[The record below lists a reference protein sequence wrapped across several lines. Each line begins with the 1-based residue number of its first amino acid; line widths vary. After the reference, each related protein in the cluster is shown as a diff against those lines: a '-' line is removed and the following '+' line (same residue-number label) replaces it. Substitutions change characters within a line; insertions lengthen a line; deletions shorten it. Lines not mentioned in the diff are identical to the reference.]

1 MSYSRNEAC
10 HCSARET
17 ITQLP
22 VFAKETVKVQ
32 ENKKQNKQKKKKH
45 HKSIFFFL
53 VERQN

>member
-32 ENKKQNKQKKKKH
+32 ENKKQNNKKKTKTPQVY
-45 HKSIFFFL
+45 FFFL
-53 VERQN
+53 G

>member
-32 ENKKQNKQKKKKH
+32 ENKKQNKQKKKTPQVY
-45 HKSIFFFL
+45 FFFL
-53 VERQN
+53 G

>member
-17 ITQLP
+17 IIQLP
-22 VFAKETVKVQ
+22 VFTKETVKVQ
-32 ENKKQNKQKKKKH
+32 EKKNKNKKRKTPQVY
-45 HKSIFFFL
+45 FFFL

>member
-17 ITQLP
+17 IIQLP
-22 VFAKETVKVQ
+22 VFTKETVKVQ
-32 ENKKQNKQKKKKH
+32 EKQKQNNNKKKH